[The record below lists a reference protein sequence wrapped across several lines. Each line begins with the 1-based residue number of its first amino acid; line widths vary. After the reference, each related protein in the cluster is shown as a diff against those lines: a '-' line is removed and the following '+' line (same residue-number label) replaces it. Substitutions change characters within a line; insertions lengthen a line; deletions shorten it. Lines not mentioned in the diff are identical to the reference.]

1 MTLVVNL
8 FGGPGTGKSTTAAG
22 VFAQLKSEGIKT
34 ELVHE
39 FAKDLTWENRQEALR
54 YQPYIFGK
62 QSYHVHRLLGKTDVI
77 ITDSPILLSSHI
89 YNSDLLGPKDDA
101 LRQLGLA
108 TWDSWDTLSV
118 FLERNAALHPFVQA
132 GRNQDEAESTNLDRR
147 IRAMLTDL
155 SVIHYSVRVGS
166 NSTPFVV
173 ELIHEELRRR
183 VPS

>member
-89 YNSDLLGPKDDA
+89 YSRNMWKQPQVALKALGV
-101 LRQLGLA
+101 A
-108 TWDSWDTLSV
+108 TWESWDTLSV
-118 FLERNAALHPFVQA
+118 FLQRNTALHPFVQA
-132 GRNQDEAESTNLDRR
+132 GRNQDESESTNLDRA
-147 IRAMLTDL
+147 IRGMLDEL
-155 SVIHYSVRVGS
+155 HVPYQSVLIGPS
-166 NSTPFVV
+166 STFAVV
-173 ELIHEELRRR
+173 ELVHDALQR
-183 VPS
+183 